1 MKNTFLFLLL
11 SVFALNSIAQEED
24 QILKIKD
31 QLSSYFTS
39 YPIEKIFLSTD
50 KEVYKPGEIIW
61 LSGMVSNINGQGL
74 ASVSPN
80 LDVELYN
87 ESGVQLQSISYTL
100 SKGMAKGNMEVPANL
115 AKGKY
120 VLVAS
125 TPYMGSANEAFM
137 KLIFVDGM
145 DEAEIITEEIKLPEL
160 LIAGKS
166 NSIELSFQ
174 ELSGEAYSSKKV
186 TYELYADND
195 LILDGKTKT
204 GDSGEVTINLDIPD
218 EEYQSS
224 LLLKVTNSK
233 DLNYS
238 HWFHVSTEELQVKFF
253 AEGGNFVAGTPLI
266 VGFMV
271 TNNDGQ
277 PVDVSSGIIA
287 DGVAVTQAQTLVPGY
302 GIFNLQAD
310 AIKKYQF
317 KISSDLGAGQVFD
330 LPTFTPNGFVCSIQK
345 TDTEYIYANLI
356 FTDGNTHEVN
366 LMATRGSQLF
376 WASKMTVNGAV
387 RAKIPKET
395 FEQGLCLFSVFDKD
409 GKLIGDRL
417 FYVDK
422 GGDLSVSLDVDKD
435 QVSGGQPLKIKIQS
449 KNKDGV
455 ATAGVLAVSVSSTEK
470 TVNQIADFIPSF
482 TMNSLLE
489 NYILETST
497 LMNDG
502 SFTENAMNYLLVS
515 NSFKN
520 YSWDSILKYDAN
532 TQNSDMDNIS
542 FLANLSEQVKRF
554 SLMMAFE
561 KMPQATTRF
570 YSANQGL
577 FSKIAKSS
585 SNSSKSNRY
594 IELLHSGTS
603 ILDVIKMM
611 KPYRLEGDKI
621 IFGGGPNS
629 FYGQEG
635 ALIIIDGIKMGS
647 STSALDLIPGADITS
662 ISVSS
667 DPNDIMQ
674 YTSLNSIGIVVITTT
689 EPMKATDLSSS
700 SQGLKS
706 IPDDFVEYLLD
717 TGNENQTTLY
727 WDPIM
732 EIDEFGT
739 GSIDVLTNHVVG
751 SYQVDV
757 QIINENGQIGQS
769 SKTFTVK

>member
-11 SVFALNSIAQEED
+11 SVFALNSFAQEED

-39 YPIEKIFLSTD
+39 YPIEKIFLSSD

-61 LSGMVSNINGQGL
+61 LSGMVSNIDGQGL

-80 LDVELYN
+80 LDVELYD
-87 ESGVQLQSISYTL
+87 ESGVQLQSISYAL
-100 SKGMAKGNMEVPANL
+100 SQGIAKGNMEVPANL
-115 AKGKY
+115 SKGKY
-120 VLVAS
+120 ILVAS
-125 TPYMGSANEAFM
+125 TSYMSSADEAFM
-137 KLIFVDGM
+137 KLIFVDEM
-145 DEAEIITEEIKLPEL
+145 DEDEMITEEINLPKL
-160 LIAGKS
+160 LIAGQS
-166 NSIELSFQ
+166 NRVELSFQ
-174 ELSGEAYSSKKV
+174 ELSGKAYSSKKV

-195 LILDGKTKT
+195 LVLDGKTKT
-204 GDSGEVTINLDIPD
+204 GDNGEVTINLDIPD
-218 EEYQSS
+218 KEYQNS

-238 HWFHVSTEELQVKFF
+238 HRFHVNTEELQVKFF

-271 TNNDGQ
+271 TNNSGQ
-277 PVDVSSGIIA
+277 PVDVSSEIVA
-287 DGVAVTQAQTLVPGY
+287 DGATITQARTLVSGY
-302 GIFNLQAD
+302 GIFNLQAE
-310 AIKKYQF
+310 ASKKYQF
-317 KISSDLGAGQVFD
+317 KIGSGLGAGQVFD
-330 LPTFTPNGFVCSIQK
+330 LPTFAQDGFVCSIQK

-376 WASKMTVNGAV
+376 WASKMNVNGAV
-387 RAKIPKET
+387 RIKIPKET

-409 GKLIGDRL
+409 GERIGDRL

-422 GGDLSVSLDVDKD
+422 GESLSVSLDVDKD
-435 QVSGGQPLKIKIQS
+435 VVSGGQPLKIKIQS
-449 KNKDGV
+449 KIKDG
-455 ATAGVLAVSVSSTEK
+455 ASAAGVLAVSVSSTEK
-470 TVNQIADFIPSF
+470 IVNRIADFIPSF
-482 TMNSLLE
+482 TLNSLVE
-489 NYILETST
+489 NYILETSS
-497 LMNDG
+497 LINEG
-502 SFTENAMNYLLVS
+502 SFTENAMNYILVS

-532 TQNSDMDNIS
+532 KQNSGRDNVS
-542 FLANLSEQVKRF
+542 FFANLSEQVKRF

-561 KMPQATTRF
+561 KTPQATTSF
-570 YSANQGL
+570 YADNQSL
-577 FSKIAKSS
+577 FSKISKSS
-585 SNSSKSNRY
+585 SKSAKPNRY

-647 STSALDLIPGADITS
+647 STSALELIPGADITS

-700 SQGLKS
+700 SQGSQS
-706 IPDDFVEYLLD
+706 IPDNFVEYLLD
-717 TGNENQTTLY
+717 IGNENQTTLY
-727 WDPIM
+727 WDPLM

-739 GSIDVLTNHVVG
+739 GSIDVLTNRVVG

-757 QIINENGQIGQS
+757 HIITENGQVGQS

>member
-11 SVFALNSIAQEED
+11 SVFALNSFAQEED

-61 LSGMVSNINGQGL
+61 FSGMVSNINGQGL

-87 ESGVQLQSISYTL
+87 ESGVQLQSISFTL
-100 SKGMAKGNMEVPANL
+100 SEGMTKGNMEVPANL
-115 AKGKY
+115 SKGKY
-120 VLVAS
+120 VLVAT
-125 TPYMGSANEAFM
+125 TPYMSSADEAFM

-145 DEAEIITEEIKLPEL
+145 DESEIITEEIKLPEI

-166 NSIELSFQ
+166 NSVELSFH

-186 TYELYADND
+186 TYELYAEND
-195 LILDGKTKT
+195 LILDGKVKT
-204 GDSGEVTINLDIPD
+204 GDNGEVAISLEIPD
-218 EEYQSS
+218 EEYKNS
-224 LLLKVTNSK
+224 LLLKVPNSK

-238 HWFHVSTEELQVKFF
+238 HSFHVNTEELHVKFF

-266 VGFMV
+266 IGFMV
-271 TNNDGQ
+271 TNNNGQ
-277 PVDVSSGIIA
+277 PVDVSSEIIT
-287 DGVAVTQAQTLVPGY
+287 DGATVTQAKTLVPGY
-302 GIFNLQAD
+302 GIFNLLAD
-310 AIKKYQF
+310 ADKKYQF
-317 KISSDLGAGQVFD
+317 KISSDLGVGQVFD
-330 LPTFTPNGFVCSIQK
+330 LPRFTLDGFVCSIQK
-345 TDTEYIYANLI
+345 TDAEYIYANLI
-356 FTDGNTHEVN
+356 FTDGNTHEIN

-395 FEQGLCLFSVFDKD
+395 FEQGLCLFSAFDKD
-409 GKLIGDRL
+409 GRLIGDRL

-422 GGDLSVSLDVDKD
+422 GEDLSVSLDVDKD
-435 QVSGGQPLKIKIQS
+435 PVPAGQPLKIKIQS
-449 KNKDGV
+449 KTKDGA
-455 ATAGVLAVSVSSTEK
+455 ATAGVLSIAVSSSEK
-470 TVNQIADFIPSF
+470 TVNHIADFIPSF

-489 NYILETST
+489 NYILETSA
-497 LMNDG
+497 LINDG
-502 SFTENAMNYLLVS
+502 SYTENAMNYILVS

-532 TQNSDMDNIS
+532 KQNTDMDNIS
-542 FLANLSEQVKRF
+542 FLAELSEQVKRF

-570 YSANQGL
+570 YSDNQGL

-585 SNSSKSNRY
+585 SKNSKSNRY

-647 STSALDLIPGADITS
+647 STSALDLIPGSDITS

-674 YTSLNSIGIVVITTT
+674 YTSLNSIGIVVITTS
-689 EPMKATDLSSS
+689 EPMQATDLSSS
-700 SQGLKS
+700 SQASKS

-739 GSIDVLTNHVVG
+739 GSIDVLTNHVIG